1 MKNTKNIVITSNP
14 FGFGPTGKAVEIIKL
29 ILSDRTFKGYNIYFL
44 GSGICLEILES
55 DFVSKGLKVIK
66 IDERSKNELER
77 FLRNLKGQTLCIGFQ
92 NRFIPI
98 VAKKLKIECYFVDGL
113 AWFWKKTPDS
123 HFTANKVYWTNFLNI
138 YFGDKK
144 VPQNVKLIGTLHST
158 IKRKYKY
165 GDRKFLLVSLGGAK
179 NPLRGGLQK
188 NYLKLVVNVFD
199 KICKDLLMKIEITS
213 GADATKFMSNYNL
226 HKTKN
231 KNLIFKNYPHNKMM
245 QRFSVAY
252 HHFSVGGQTSSME
265 ALSSKTPTSFFLP
278 SNFAQVEFQEYLK
291 KYINTDLYYGW
302 DFFIRLDNKKKLD
315 EKSYIKIIDKLSERL
330 FNNEDF
336 VKKCENR
343 CLYTMSKNMGEIFR
357 IFAGMNKGGGKEIIQ
372 DIKKY
377 FK

>member
-1 MKNTKNIVITSNP
+1 M
-14 FGFGPTGKAVEIIKL
+14 
-29 ILSDRTFKGYNIYFL
+29 

-66 IDERSKNELER
+66 IDERSEDELER
-77 FLRNLKGQTLCIGFQ
+77 FLSNLKGQTLCIGFQ

-113 AWFWKKTPDS
+113 AWFWEKTPDS

-144 VPQNVKLIGTLHST
+144 VPPSVKLIGTLHST
-158 IKRKYKY
+158 IKRKYKN
-165 GDRKFLLVSLGGAK
+165 GDKKFILVSLGGAK
-179 NPLRGGLQK
+179 NPLRGGLQE

-226 HKTKN
+226 YNTKN
-231 KNLIFKNYPHNKMM
+231 KNLIFKNYSHDKMM

-265 ALSSKTPTSFFLP
+265 AISSKTPTSFFLP

-291 KYINTDLYYGW
+291 KYINTDLYCGW
-302 DFFIRLDNKKKLD
+302 DFFIRLDKKKKLN
-315 EKSYIKIIDKLSERL
+315 EKSYIKIIDKLSEKL

-336 VKKCENR
+336 IKKCENR
-343 CLYTMSKNMGEIFR
+343 CLYTINGNMGEIFR
-357 IFAGMNKGGGKEIIQ
+357 IFADMNKGGGKEIIL
-372 DIKKY
+372 DTKKY